1 MGLTSY
7 LWLVGLFVRWMTD
20 GKLWLDLH
28 GYPMFAAD
36 LRWISHSNH
45 LNILNHKPHADIY
58 LRKKNWVKCSS
69 FQLHPKIIPKSS
81 KLHQNPLAWP
91 RHPRY
96 PRHYPRATSFKGL
109 RQGGLQEGFP
119 IAARLASS
127 KGEGAGIRSKKNGKN
142 WETNCCCSECYPLVM
157 SK

>member
-58 LRKKNWVKCSS
+58 LRKKTIDGYLFFSKYKYKVNIYHSSIFHRLCQIDPDRRSEDNIRLVILMVKR
-69 FQLHPKIIPKSS
+69 FVEGTVDPAYKTVKISLFFLLVI
-81 KLHQNPLAWP
+81 NPNVD
-91 RHPRY
+91 
-96 PRHYPRATSFKGL
+96 S
-109 RQGGLQEGFP
+109 
-119 IAARLASS
+119 
-127 KGEGAGIRSKKNGKN
+127 
-142 WETNCCCSECYPLVM
+142 
-157 SK
+157 